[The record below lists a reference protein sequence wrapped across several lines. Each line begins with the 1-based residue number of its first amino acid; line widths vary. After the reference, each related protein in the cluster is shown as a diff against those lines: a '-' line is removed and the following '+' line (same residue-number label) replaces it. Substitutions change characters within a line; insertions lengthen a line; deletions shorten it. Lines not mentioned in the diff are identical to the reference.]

1 MPSRD
6 PSKIN
11 PILGYAMYSE
21 RDRKRENRHLNTVDV
36 NLSLSQI
43 RENSK
48 FMLAEE
54 KSARKRTFKYSDNE

>member
-11 PILGYAMYSE
+11 PILGYVMYNE
-21 RDRKRENRHLNTVDV
+21 QDRKRENRHLNTVDV

-54 KSARKRTFKYSDNE
+54 KSARKRNFKYSNNE